1 MRTVAS
7 QGKAGISAMGSPHSA
22 TPMPNHRASRC
33 DPTSRDATREPITAP
48 APTAAVRVPTP
59 GSPVR
64 SRSSATTT
72 VKTVSAPR
80 VNAGPCRGRR
90 RAPSRGSARWRG
102 YPPPHQ
108 PPDGLLLAPQVWAGR
123 HRRNRS
129 SKAAAASD
137 AADAT
142 AKTTSTSVN
151 FRSTAASN
159 GPTSVATESKNPRT
173 TFALASSCPVRHS
186 DGSNRAPVPEGDDS
200 QCHGERPLSSPSSE
214 EAQLSAAQIAVHS
227 IAGEGGCGN
236 VQPVAHRLIHL
247 R

>member
-1 MRTVAS
+1 MPNTRARTASGANLAINVNSPTSTRALPMPTHAGMMRTVAS

-80 VNAGPCRGRR
+80 VNAGPCQGRR

-186 DGSNRAPVPEGDDS
+186 DGSNAE
-200 QCHGERPLSSPSSE
+200 C
-214 EAQLSAAQIAVHS
+214 
-227 IAGEGGCGN
+227 AG
-236 VQPVAHRLIHL
+236 R
-247 R
+247 